1 MNTYNFNN
9 KITNNPVKKLAKDL
23 FRYFTKGD
31 IQMAKHMK
39 DSHHHYLLRKCKL
52 NPQDLPLYSQ

>member
-1 MNTYNFNN
+1 MVTRIYNELIKFNN

-39 DSHHHYLLRKCKL
+39 DSHHHYLLG
-52 NPQDLPLYSQ
+52 NVN